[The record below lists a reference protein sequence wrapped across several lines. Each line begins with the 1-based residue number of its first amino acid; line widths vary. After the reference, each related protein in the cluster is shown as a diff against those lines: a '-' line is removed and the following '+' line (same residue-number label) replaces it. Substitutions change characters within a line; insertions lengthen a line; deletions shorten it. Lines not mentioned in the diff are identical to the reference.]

1 VSLFERIRP
10 HCEAAPWVCEEV
22 KKLEREN
29 AALRKALED
38 AVGLARN
45 TRADGRRDWV
55 SVGTW
60 LKPGECVILTDAAAI
75 DAARKEGGAT

>member
-1 VSLFERIRP
+1 MSLFERIRP

-38 AVGLARN
+38 DRREWRKLALCLGVGQ
-45 TRADGRRDWV
+45 
-55 SVGTW
+55 
-60 LKPGECVILTDAAAI
+60 PVIVLGSAAI
-75 DAARKEGGAT
+75 DLARSKEGGAT